1 MTSLGNYIDELK
13 SDCIVD
19 DINLKESALML
30 PAKKAKWVSRL
41 ILEKNNLNRLE
52 KEKKIRMNSV
62 MEKLKKEAVAT
73 ISVPVLKN
81 LSEKHESVI
90 EIDTK
95 IEDSKNMIDF
105 LERVEK
111 VMSSMSFDIGNI
123 VKIVQL
129 ETT

>member
-1 MTSLGNYIDELK
+1 MSLINYIEELK
-13 SDCIVD
+13 KDCMVD

-41 ILEKNNLNRLE
+41 VLEKNNLNKLE
-52 KEKKIRMNSV
+52 KTRKLKTEHVINN
-62 MEKLKKEAVAT
+62 LKKEAVAHVS
-73 ISVPVLKN
+73 IAVLKN
-81 LSEKHESVI
+81 LSEKDESII
-90 EIDTK
+90 EIDLN
-95 IEDSKNMIDF
+95 IEESKNMIDF

>member
-52 KEKKIRMNSV
+52 KEKKTRMNSV

>member
-1 MTSLGNYIDELK
+1 MSLSNYIEELK
-13 SDCIVD
+13 DDCVVD

-30 PAKKAKWVSRL
+30 PAKKAKWVTRL
-41 ILEKNNLNRLE
+41 ILAK
-52 KEKKIRMNSV
+52 NSV
-62 MEKLKKEAVAT
+62 NKMEKDKKKQISIIMEKLKQES
-73 ISVPVLKN
+73 ISTVSNAVLKS
-81 LSEKHESVI
+81 LAEKHESVI
-90 EIDTK
+90 EIDNK
-95 IEDSKNMIDF
+95 IEENYNLIDF

>member
-1 MTSLGNYIDELK
+1 MSLSNYIEELK
-13 SDCIVD
+13 EDCVVD
-19 DINLKESALML
+19 EINLKENALLL

-41 ILEKNNLNRLE
+41 ILEKNKLNKLE
-52 KEKKIRMNSV
+52 KEKKTKI
-62 MEKLKKEAVAT
+62 EFIIKELKKEAVST
-73 ISVPVLKN
+73 ISHPVLKN
-81 LSEKHESVI
+81 LAEKHESVL
-90 EIDTK
+90 EIDAK
-95 IEDSKNMIDF
+95 IDESENLIDF

>member
-1 MTSLGNYIDELK
+1 MSLANYIEELK
-13 SDCIVD
+13 QDCVVD

-30 PAKKAKWVSRL
+30 PAKKAKWVARL
-41 ILEKNNLNRLE
+41 VLTKNELNRLE
-52 KEKKIRMNSV
+52 KEKKKQVSVV
-62 MEKLKKEAVAT
+62 MEKLKEEAIAT
-73 ISVPVLKN
+73 VSNAVLKN
-81 LSEKHESVI
+81 LAEKHESVI
-90 EIDTK
+90 EIDNK
-95 IEDSKNMIDF
+95 IEETLNLIEF